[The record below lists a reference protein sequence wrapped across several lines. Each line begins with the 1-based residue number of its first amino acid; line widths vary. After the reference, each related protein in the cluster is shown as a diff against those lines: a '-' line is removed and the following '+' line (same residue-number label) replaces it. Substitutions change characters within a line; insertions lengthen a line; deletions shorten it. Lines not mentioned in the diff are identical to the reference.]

1 MKLTISIESGFIVA
15 RASGEFSLA
24 EAKRI
29 FLELLDT
36 TEKHGLQ
43 KILFDGREIT
53 REPTDMERF
62 GYAEYA
68 AKSVAVFM
76 QCNRGI
82 NLKFAYVLL
91 PPVLDLRKFGETVAL
106 NRGMLVKSFD
116 NLDDAYQW
124 LGVAA

>member
-1 MKLTISIESGFIVA
+1 MKLTIITEPDVVVA
-15 RASGEFSLA
+15 QVSGEFSLP
-24 EAKRI
+24 EAKRV

-36 TEKHGLQ
+36 TEKNGLQ

-53 REPTDMERF
+53 TAPTDMERF

-76 QCNRGI
+76 QRNRGVS
-82 NLKFAYVLL
+82 LKFAYVLL
-91 PPVLDLRKFGETVAL
+91 PPVLDPKKFGETVAL

-116 NLDDAYQW
+116 NLDDACQW
-124 LGVAA
+124 LGLTA